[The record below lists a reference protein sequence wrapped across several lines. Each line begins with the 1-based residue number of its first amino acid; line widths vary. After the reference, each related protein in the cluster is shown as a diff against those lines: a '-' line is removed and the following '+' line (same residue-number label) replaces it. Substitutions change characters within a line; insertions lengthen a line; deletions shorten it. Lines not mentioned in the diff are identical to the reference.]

1 MKVVLLGSL
10 PKGDDKR
17 AEWVDW
23 KKPFVEAIRKELPD
37 VEFIHG
43 DSISDNV
50 GAELV
55 VGHDLAQVQAADVC
69 VVDAAEKIGAGTAQ
83 EIVIAK
89 YFSKPVV
96 IMMPPDTHHRRS
108 NVTFHGVEMEE
119 WVHPFLKVGAD
130 YIANSI
136 EDVAEWISS
145 YAANPEQATVKD
157 ITAYTKAIEAYN
169 SEQS

>member
-17 AEWVDW
+17 TDWTDW
-23 KKPFVEAIRKELPD
+23 KKPYTEAIRKELPD

-55 VGHDLAQVQAADVC
+55 VGHDLTQVKAADVC
-69 VVDAAEKIGAGTAQ
+69 VVDAAAKIGAGTAQ

-89 YFSKPVV
+89 YFAKPVV
-96 IMMPPDTHHRRS
+96 IMMPPNTHHRRS
-108 NVTFHGVEMEE
+108 NVTFHGVKMEE
-119 WVHPFLKVGAD
+119 WVHPFLKVSAD
-130 YIANSI
+130 YIADSI
-136 EDVAEWISS
+136 EDAARWVAQYATNKNDHDIS
-145 YAANPEQATVKD
+145 D
-157 ITAYTKAIEAYN
+157 ISVYTKAIEVYN
-169 SEQS
+169 LEKV